1 MKDKKNWSEE
11 LKPEEVCIGLD
22 KVSHKLNG
30 KVVCLHTTMRY
41 GVPDSMTL
49 YLIKNFNDLGIKKL
63 IITSFPIPEDAE
75 EWTELLEG
83 EKYVIDKVPSKL
95 AEETDCL
102 SIAVEHFLSNHR
114 ETFKI
119 KDNSRKAAHIRMI
132 NAADIVIGFPSL
144 NILEPYVRLLE
155 KHNKNFII
163 GGYVNEENFIDY
175 LEAFEMRNFEI
186 TSVNK
191 TKHTDYFNELNGSVI
206 WMDNFDKLTSYYS
219 TDREFDYEEDEI

>member
-1 MKDKKNWSEE
+1 
-11 LKPEEVCIGLD
+11 
-22 KVSHKLNG
+22 
-30 KVVCLHTTMRY
+30 
-41 GVPDSMTL
+41 MTQ
-49 YLIKNFNDLGIKKL
+49 
-63 IITSFPIPEDAE
+63 
-75 EWTELLEG
+75 EWTDLLEG

-186 TSVNK
+186 TSVNRA
-191 TKHTDYFNELNGSVI
+191 KHTDYFNELNGSVI
-206 WMDNFDKLTSYYS
+206 WMDNFDKLTPYYS

>member
-1 MKDKKNWSEE
+1 MKDRKNWSSE
-11 LKPEEVCIGLD
+11 LKLEEVSAGLETV
-22 KVSHKLNG
+22 KEQLNER
-30 KVVCLHTTMRY
+30 VVCLHTDSRY
-41 GVPDSMTL
+41 GVPDAITS
-49 YLIKNFNDLGIKKL
+49 YLIQNFND
-63 IITSFPIPEDAE
+63 
-75 EWTELLEG
+75 LLEG

-191 TKHTDYFNELNGSVI
+191 AKHTDYFNEFNGSVI
-206 WMDNFDKLTSYYS
+206 WMDNFDKLTPYYS

>member
-1 MKDKKNWSEE
+1 MKDRKNWSSE
-11 LKPEEVCIGLD
+11 LKLEEVSAGLETV
-22 KVSHKLNG
+22 KEQLNG
-30 KVVCLHTTMRY
+30 RVVCLHTDSRY
-41 GVPDSMTL
+41 GVPDAITS
-49 YLIKNFNDLGIKKL
+49 YLIQNFNDLGIKKL

-102 SIAVEHFLSNHR
+102 SIVVEHFLSNHR

-191 TKHTDYFNELNGSVI
+191 TKHTDYFNEFNGSVI